1 VIQDIG
7 PVFWKE
13 WRELLRAGPG
23 HERGSIAF
31 GIAVLAL
38 GAWSAGVIVGGPFGA
53 SWGAVNLS
61 GFLAAL
67 TAASGAGDSFAG
79 ERERRTLETLLAS
92 CLSDAGIFI
101 GKIAAT
107 VAYAWGASLIF
118 LAAGVVTS
126 AILYGWSGALGLGIV
141 LGSGLSLALAVLVA
155 GVGVLTSLRASTV
168 RQAQQ
173 ALMLSLT
180 ALGLAPYLAY
190 RFLPVAWKD
199 ALGAW
204 VLRAGLRALP
214 ALAALLLIAAGA
226 VLWAGLVR
234 FRRERLILF

>member
-1 VIQDIG
+1 MIRDIG

-31 GIAVLAL
+31 GVAVLAL
-38 GAWSAGVIVGGPFGA
+38 GAWSAGVIVAGPFGV

-67 TAASGAGDSFAG
+67 TAASVAGDSFAG

-92 CLSDAGIFI
+92 CLSDAGIFV
-101 GKIAAT
+101 GKIAAA
-107 VAYAWGASLIF
+107 VSYAWGASLIF
-118 LAAGVVTS
+118 LAAGVATS
-126 AILYGWSGALGLGIV
+126 AVLYGWRGALGPAVV
-141 LGSGLSLALAVLVA
+141 LGAVLSLVLAVLVA

-190 RFLPVAWKD
+190 RFLPVTWKD
-199 ALGAW
+199 AIGAW
-204 VLRAGLRALP
+204 VLRAGLRVFP
-214 ALAALLLIAAGA
+214 ALAAVLAVAAGA
-226 VLWAGLVR
+226 VLWAGMAR

>member
-1 VIQDIG
+1 MIHDIG

-38 GAWSAGVIVGGPFGA
+38 GAWSAGVIVAGPFGV

-67 TAASGAGDSFAG
+67 TAASAAGDSFAG
-79 ERERRTLETLLAS
+79 ERERRTLETLLAT

-126 AILYGWSGALGLGIV
+126 AVLYGWRGALGLGV
-141 LGSGLSLALAVLVA
+141 VFGSGLSLVLAVLVA

-190 RFLPVAWKD
+190 RFLPVVWKD
-199 ALGAW
+199 AIGAW
-204 VLRAGLRALP
+204 VSRAGWRALP
-214 ALAALLLIAAGA
+214 ALAALLLVAASA
-226 VLWAGLVR
+226 VVWAGMAR